1 MTTRKLPTTLMS
13 RRGPRRRAGAA
24 SLEAVMLTAVF
35 VPLSAALLW
44 MGCRVCV
51 ALYHLTTA
59 LVNWPFL

>member
-1 MTTRKLPTTLMS
+1 MTPRQSPARIT
-13 RRGPRRRAGAA
+13 RRRGAA

-35 VPLSAALLW
+35 VPLGGALFW

-51 ALYHLTTA
+51 ALYRLTTA